1 MTAEIQHLLVPDKF
15 FQQPTRHGRQVDAV
29 SDELENRIRVF
40 RTEHRNSQAELAGG
54 IGVSRK
60 TISTIEVGRF
70 IPSTLI
76 ALKIARYFGVSVEQ
90 VFSLSVGQAEC

>member
-1 MTAEIQHLLVPDKF
+1 M
-15 FQQPTRHGRQVDAV
+15 

-40 RTEHRNSQAELAGG
+40 RAEHRLSQAELAGA

-70 IPSTLI
+70 VPSTII
-76 ALKIARYFGVSVEQ
+76 ALKIARYFEVPVEEI
-90 VFSLSVGQAEC
+90 FFLNDAS